1 MPEIFRPGTSLSLS
15 LSIVMLFQSCSLPDS
30 LHLLLV
36 YLSIYTFVLSSILL
50 YLHSSSVLCTSA
62 YISCF
67 LYLPTYLPTYLLPP
81 TYQLP
86 TCISIYLAVRL
97 CIPSLLWG
105 MFFLSSSS
113 PKPFITFPHSF
124 LFRNQL
130 KHLSLSRELL
140 IIRMYFEN
148 RIFILIIWSLND
160 QGFVRNKTISPFY
173 IPQYGG

>member
-50 YLHSSSVLCTSA
+50 YVHSSSVLCTSA

-67 LYLPTYLPTYLLPP
+67 LYLPTYLLPP

>member
-1 MPEIFRPGTSLSLS
+1 
-15 LSIVMLFQSCSLPDS
+15 MLFQSCSLPDS

-50 YLHSSSVLCTSA
+50 YVHSSSVLCTSA

-67 LYLPTYLPTYLLPP
+67 LYLPTYLLPP

-130 KHLSLSRELL
+130 KHLSLSRKAFNHSDVFWKSNF
-140 IIRMYFEN
+140 YFN
-148 RIFILIIWSLND
+148 HLVAKWSRICKKQNNLAILHTS
-160 QGFVRNKTISPFY
+160 VRWLSN
-173 IPQYGG
+173 IPRSMVH